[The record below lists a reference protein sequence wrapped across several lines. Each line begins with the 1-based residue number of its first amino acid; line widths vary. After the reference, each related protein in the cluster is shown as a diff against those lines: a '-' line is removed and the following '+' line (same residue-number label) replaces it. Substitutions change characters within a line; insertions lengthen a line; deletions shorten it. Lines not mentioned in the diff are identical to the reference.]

1 VGWSDGDAIAV
12 KERAVAV
19 KERAVAV
26 KERVVALA
34 VNERVVLILLVLLVA
49 VSMIPV
55 IWRDDG
61 ASNLHVLQAAA
72 WLDGRLDIDHYAPD
86 VAEYGGR
93 NFIPFPPAPAAVLLP
108 FVAAF
113 GTHATNPPL
122 VATFLFV
129 VDVFVMR
136 RLLIQLGVGESVR
149 TWILI
154 AFFAGSPLWS
164 SLLWTDGVWFFS
176 HVVGV
181 TFILLAL
188 TEVFGRRR
196 GWLVGLLLGCA
207 FLSRQLYII
216 SAIFLIAALLRDQKT
231 SSPARRR
238 LIGFGIGVG
247 VCVLA
252 YLVLNWARFGDP
264 LETGYR
270 YIDLTA
276 WPWIDQRIREHG
288 IFSPAYIPFNLITF
302 LINGVHVEFTSPDKL
317 QDAALSPFGISLV
330 AACPFI
336 FVGLYANRRDL
347 LVRAALAVVLLTFA
361 AQTFYYLSGYGEYGG
376 VRFALDYL
384 AVWMI
389 PVAWGLEARQ
399 RKGEATP
406 WLWAIGWSVM
416 LTAFTVAMRYHVV
429 NWILHWWEGIF

>member
-1 VGWSDGDAIAV
+1 MASDVDAIAV
-12 KERAVAV
+12 KERVVAV
-19 KERAVAV
+19 KERLVAH
-26 KERVVALA
+26 AL
-34 VNERVVLILLVLLVA
+34 NERVVLILLVLLVA
-49 VSMIPV
+49 TSMVPV
-55 IWRDDG
+55 IWRNDSED
-61 ASNLHVLQAAA
+61 NLSVLQATA
-72 WLDGRLDIDHYAPD
+72 WLDGRLDINRYAGD

-93 NFIPFPPAPAAVLLP
+93 HFVPFPPAPAVVLLP

-113 GTHATNPPL
+113 GAHATNPPL
-122 VATFLFV
+122 VATLLFV
-129 VDVFVMR
+129 LDVFLMR
-136 RLLIQLGVGESVR
+136 RLLIQLGVRESAR

-164 SLLWTDGVWFFS
+164 SVLSTQGVWFFS

-196 GWLVGLLLGCA
+196 GWLVGLLIGCA
-207 FLSRQLYII
+207 FLSRQFYIV
-216 SAIFLIAALLRDQKT
+216 SAIFLIAALLRDREA
-231 SSPARRR
+231 SSPILRR
-238 LIGFGIGVG
+238 LIGFGVGVG

-276 WPWIDQRIREHG
+276 DPWIDQRVREHG
-288 IFSPAYIPFNLITF
+288 IFSPAYIPFNLINF
-302 LINGVHVEFTSPDKL
+302 LINGIHLEFMSPNKL
-317 QDAALSPFGISLV
+317 QDVKLSPFGISLI

-347 LVRAALAVVLLTFA
+347 LVRAALTVVLLTGA
-361 AQTFYYLSGYGEYGG
+361 AQTFYYLSGYEEYGG
-376 VRFALDYL
+376 PRFALDYL

-389 PVAWGLEARQ
+389 PVAFGLQARQ
-399 RKGEATP
+399 QKGEATL
-406 WLWAIGWSVM
+406 WLWVIGWSVM
-416 LTAFTVAMRYHVV
+416 VTALTVATRYHVV
-429 NWILHWWEGIF
+429 NWFLHWWEGIF

>member
-1 VGWSDGDAIAV
+1 
-12 KERAVAV
+12 
-19 KERAVAV
+19 
-26 KERVVALA
+26 
-34 VNERVVLILLVLLVA
+34 
-49 VSMIPV
+49 MIPV
-55 IWRDDG
+55 IWRNHG
-61 ASNLHVLQAAA
+61 ESNLHVLQAAA
-72 WLDGRLDIDHYAPD
+72 WLDGRLDIDHHAVD

-93 NFIPFPPAPAAVLLP
+93 YFIPFPPAPAVVLVP
-108 FVAAF
+108 FVAVF
-113 GTHATNPPL
+113 GSHATNPPL
-122 VATFLFV
+122 VATLLFV
-129 VDVFVMR
+129 LDVFVMR
-136 RLLIQLGVGESVR
+136 RLLVQLGVGESVR
-149 TWILI
+149 IGILI

-207 FLSRQLYII
+207 FLSRQFYIV
-216 SAIFLIAALLRDQKT
+216 SAIFLIAALLRDREG
-231 SSPARRR
+231 SPAVRR
-238 LIGFGIGVG
+238 LVGFAAGLG

-276 WPWIDQRIREHG
+276 WPWIDQRVREHG
-288 IFSPAYIPFNLITF
+288 IFSPAYIPFNITNF
-302 LINGVHVEFTSPDKL
+302 LINGVHLEFTSPDKL
-317 QDAALSPFGISLV
+317 QGVELSPFGISLV

-336 FVGLYANRRDL
+336 FVGLYANRRHL
-347 LVRAALAVVLLTFA
+347 LVRAALVVVLLTGA

-376 VRFALDYL
+376 PRFALDYL

-389 PVAWGLEARQ
+389 PVAWGLQARQ
-399 RKGEATP
+399 QKGEATL
-406 WLWAIGWSVM
+406 WLWVIAWSVM
-416 LTAFTVAMRYHVV
+416 VTGLTVAMRYHVL
-429 NWILHWWEGIF
+429 NWFLHWWEGIF